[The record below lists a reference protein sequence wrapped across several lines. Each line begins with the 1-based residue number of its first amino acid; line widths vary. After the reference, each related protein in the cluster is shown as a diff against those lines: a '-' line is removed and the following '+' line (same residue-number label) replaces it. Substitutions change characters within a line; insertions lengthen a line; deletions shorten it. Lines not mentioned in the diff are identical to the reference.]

1 MVAGLFT
8 FMNAMTLICGTK
20 TLDLSRPAVM
30 AIVNVTPDSFSDGG
44 QLYRDDRVD
53 LDKTL
58 RAVESMLSDGADII
72 DIGGESTRPGAS
84 PVTTQQELDR
94 VVPVVEAVNARFDA
108 LISVD
113 TSTAA
118 VITAASAVGAHL
130 INDVRALQREG
141 ALEAA
146 VAAALPV
153 CLMHMQNQPASMQ
166 NNPVYTDVV
175 TEVLKFLQQRKQAC
189 LEAGI
194 ASEQILLD
202 PGFGFGKTLQH
213 NLALSH
219 GLDRF
224 VDTGQSLLLGVS
236 RKTMIGQLL
245 DSNINDRL
253 IGSVTMAVLMAQT
266 VVHRRA
272 QTSGSNGMIL
282 RVHDVRETV
291 EALTVWQRTMDF
303 KEEIDNL

>member
-8 FMNAMTLICGTK
+8 FMNAMTLICGSK

-44 QLYRDDRVD
+44 QLYSDEKVD

-58 RAVESMLSDGADII
+58 GAVESMLAEGADII

-94 VVPVVEAVNARFDA
+94 VLPVIEAVKTRFDA

-113 TSTAA
+113 TSTAE
-118 VITAASAVGAHL
+118 VITAASAAGAHL

-146 VAAALPV
+146 VAASLPV
-153 CLMHMQNQPASMQ
+153 CLMHMQNQPKSMQ
-166 NNPVYTDVV
+166 SNPTYKDVV
-175 TEVLKFLQQRKQAC
+175 TEVLDFLQQRKQAC
-189 LEAGI
+189 LTAGI

-213 NLALSH
+213 NLALCH
-219 GLDRF
+219 ALDRF

-245 DSNINDRL
+245 DSNFDDRL
-253 IGSVTMAVLMAQT
+253 IGSVTMALLMAQS
-266 VVHRRA
+266 VAERRT
-272 QTSGSNGMIL
+272 QTGCSSGMIL
-282 RVHDVRETV
+282 RVHDVCQTV

-303 KEEIDNL
+303 KEEINNL